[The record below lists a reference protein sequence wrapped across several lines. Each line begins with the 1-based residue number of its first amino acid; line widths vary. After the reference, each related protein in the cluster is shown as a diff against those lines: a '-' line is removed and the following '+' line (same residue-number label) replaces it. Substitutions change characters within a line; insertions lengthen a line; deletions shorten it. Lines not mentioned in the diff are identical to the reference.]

1 MSHTTQRA
9 ADASLNAPRRLRI
22 PLGIEMTGKYEIKI
36 IGRGEEMLYADG
48 DIELLL
54 VRTYCDGHRL
64 FCDSTTGVHS
74 GLVLPFKKRR
84 QIIENLCD
92 YFDTKNKP
100 SIFVLDEADKD
111 RQALEQLFKDL
122 ISQGNKLSVEYDSA
136 AKREKTKDDMYISIL
151 KAGKKLSINGVE
163 ISSVK
168 DYWRWKHDA

>member
-1 MSHTTQRA
+1 MTSEYK
-9 ADASLNAPRRLRI
+9 
-22 PLGIEMTGKYEIKI
+22 IEI
-36 IGRGEEMLYADG
+36 IGRGEEMVYTDG

-74 GLVLPFKKRR
+74 GLVLSLDKRR

-111 RQALEQLFKDL
+111 LQALERLFKVL

-136 AKREKTKDDMYISIL
+136 AKREKANDDMYIGIL
-151 KAGKKLSINGVE
+151 KDGKKLSIQGVE
-163 ISSVK
+163 INSIE
-168 DYWRWKHDA
+168 DYWRWKRNA

>member
-1 MSHTTQRA
+1 
-9 ADASLNAPRRLRI
+9 
-22 PLGIEMTGKYEIKI
+22 MTDKYEIEI
-36 IGRGEEMLYADG
+36 IGRGEEISYSDG
-48 DIELLL
+48 DIELSLD
-54 VRTYCDGHRL
+54 RTYCEGHRL
-64 FCDSTTGVHS
+64 FCDSTIGVRD

-92 YFDTKNKP
+92 YFDTKNEP

-136 AKREKTKDDMYISIL
+136 AKREKAKDDEYIGIL
-151 KAGKKLSINGVE
+151 KAGKKLSIYGVE
-163 ISSVK
+163 ISSIE

>member
-1 MSHTTQRA
+1 MTSEYK
-9 ADASLNAPRRLRI
+9 
-22 PLGIEMTGKYEIKI
+22 IEI
-36 IGRGEEMLYADG
+36 IGRGEEMVYTDG

-74 GLVLPFKKRR
+74 GLVLSFDKRR

-111 RQALEQLFKDL
+111 LQMLERLFKDL

-136 AKREKTKDDMYISIL
+136 AKREKANDDMYIGIL
-151 KAGKKLSINGVE
+151 KAGKKLSIHGVE
-163 ISSVK
+163 INSIE
-168 DYWRWKHDA
+168 DYWRWKRNA